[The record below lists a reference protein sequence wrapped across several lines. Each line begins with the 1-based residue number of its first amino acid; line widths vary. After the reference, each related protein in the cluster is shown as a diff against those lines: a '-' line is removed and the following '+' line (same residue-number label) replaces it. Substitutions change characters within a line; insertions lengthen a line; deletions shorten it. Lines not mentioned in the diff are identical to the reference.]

1 MSDPIAL
8 KAYEKLAKS
17 YSEAAERKAENGFIE
32 HPAIRKQLGDV
43 VGRVVLDAGCGPGIL
58 SKYLIE
64 NGASEVVGFDVSP
77 SMIELAKE
85 RTSKRAKFFVA
96 DMRYPL
102 SNLTDK
108 YFDVIASSLAIDYIE
123 DWSVTLSEFR
133 RILKNGG
140 RFVFSVQHPQGSYN
154 WYKPKSAFGVQYV
167 EALWKGFA
175 AEPVIVPDYY
185 RSFEDILNP
194 LVEAGFSIRK
204 LIETKPV
211 DALKEFDP
219 DKYDRYSK
227 FPSFMVIEAE
237 SP

>member
-17 YSEAAERKAENGFIE
+17 YSEIAESKAENGFIE
-32 HPAIRKQLGDV
+32 HPAIRKQIGKV
-43 VGRVVLDAGCGPGIL
+43 AGRVVLDAGCGPGIL

-64 NGASEVVGFDVSP
+64 SGASEVVGFDVSP
-77 SMIELAKE
+77 SMIELAEE
-85 RTSKRAKFFVA
+85 RTNQKAQLFVA

-102 SNLTDK
+102 SNLTDQ
-108 YFDVIASSLAIDYIE
+108 YFDIVTSSLAIDYIE
-123 DWSVTLSEFR
+123 DWSVPLSEFR

-140 RFVFSVQHPQGSYN
+140 RFIFSVQHPLGAYN
-154 WYKPKSAFGVQYV
+154 WYKPNSAFGVQYV
-167 EALWKGFA
+167 EALWKGCT
-175 AEPVIVPDYY
+175 AEPIIVPDYY

-194 LVEAGFSIRK
+194 LVEAGFNIRN
-204 LIETKPV
+204 LVETKPV
-211 DALKEFDP
+211 DALKEIDP

-227 FPSFMVIEAE
+227 FPTFMVIEAV